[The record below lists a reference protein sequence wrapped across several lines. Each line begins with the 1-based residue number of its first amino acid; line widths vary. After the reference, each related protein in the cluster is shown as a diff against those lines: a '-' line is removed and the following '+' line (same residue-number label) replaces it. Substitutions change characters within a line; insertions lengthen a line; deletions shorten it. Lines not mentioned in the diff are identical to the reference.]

1 MDNLPIVDDSRYQHG
16 CRPANARE
24 SPRSLERVKP
34 WRTAIVAFV
43 IDAAL
48 VTLFVLVGRR
58 SHGETTSAAGVLD
71 TLWPF
76 LVGLVVGW
84 LVTWAWRR
92 PLAIVWPGVPV
103 WLMTV
108 ALGMLI
114 RTSAGQG
121 VQPSFIAVA
130 AVVLGVFLVGWRLV
144 ALPFARRRRIARAAA
159 AVVPVDRSA
168 R

>member
-1 MDNLPIVDDSRYQHG
+1 M
-16 CRPANARE
+16 
-24 SPRSLERVKP
+24 VKP
-34 WRTAIVAFV
+34 WRTALVAFV
-43 IDAAL
+43 IDVAL
-48 VTLFVLVGRR
+48 VTLFVMVGRR
-58 SHGETTSAAGVLD
+58 SHGEANSVVGIWE

-76 LVGLVVGW
+76 LVALVVGW

-92 PLAIVWPGVPV
+92 PLSIVWAGVPV

-121 VQPSFIAVA
+121 VEPSFIAVA

-144 ALPFARRRRIARAAA
+144 ALPFARRQLRLTEQAQQTQVRA
-159 AVVPVDRSA
+159 
-168 R
+168 

>member
-1 MDNLPIVDDSRYQHG
+1 
-16 CRPANARE
+16 
-24 SPRSLERVKP
+24 VKP
-34 WRTAIVAFV
+34 WRTALVAFV
-43 IDAAL
+43 VDAAL
-48 VTLFVLVGRR
+48 VTLFVLIGRR
-58 SHGETTSAAGVLD
+58 SHGEANTAVGILD

-76 LVGLVVGW
+76 LAGLVVGW

-92 PLAIVWPGVPV
+92 PLAIIWPGVPV

-130 AVVLGVFLVGWRLV
+130 AVVLGVFLVGWRLI

-159 AVVPVDRSA
+159 VAVDRTA

>member
-1 MDNLPIVDDSRYQHG
+1 MKS
-16 CRPANARE
+16 
-24 SPRSLERVKP
+24 
-34 WRTAIVAFV
+34 WRTALVAFV
-43 IDAAL
+43 IDAVL
-48 VTLFVLVGRR
+48 VTVFVLVGRR
-58 SHGETTSAAGVLD
+58 SHGEAASALGILT

-76 LVGLVVGW
+76 LVGLVAGW

-92 PLAIVWPGVPV
+92 PLAIVWPGIPI

-130 AVVLGVFLVGWRLV
+130 FAVLGVFLVGWRLV
-144 ALPFARRRRIARAAA
+144 ALPFVRRRSLRRA
-159 AVVPVDRSA
+159 
-168 R
+168 

>member
-1 MDNLPIVDDSRYQHG
+1 
-16 CRPANARE
+16 
-24 SPRSLERVKP
+24 VKP
-34 WRTAIVAFV
+34 WRTALIAFV

-48 VTLFVLVGRR
+48 VTVFVLIGRR
-58 SHGETTSAAGVLD
+58 SHGEADNVGGIVD

-76 LVGLVVGW
+76 LVALVVGW

-92 PLAIVWPGVPV
+92 PLAIVWAGIPV

-121 VQPSFIAVA
+121 VQPTFIAVA

-144 ALPFARRRRIARAAA
+144 ALPIARRRRSAADARL
-159 AVVPVDRSA
+159 AVDAVDEVA

>member
-1 MDNLPIVDDSRYQHG
+1 MAFVVD
-16 CRPANARE
+16 
-24 SPRSLERVKP
+24 
-34 WRTAIVAFV
+34 VAFV
-43 IDAAL
+43 LI
-48 VTLFVLVGRR
+48 FVLVGRR
-58 SHGETTSAAGVLD
+58 SHGETAGFTGLMT

-76 LVGLVVGW
+76 LVALIAGW

-92 PLAIVWPGVPV
+92 PFAVVWPGIPI

-130 AVVLGVFLVGWRLV
+130 FVVLGVFLVGWRLV
-144 ALPFARRRRIARAAA
+144 AMPFLRRRALRCTA
-159 AVVPVDRSA
+159 
-168 R
+168 

>member
-1 MDNLPIVDDSRYQHG
+1 MK
-16 CRPANARE
+16 
-24 SPRSLERVKP
+24 PR
-34 WRTAIVAFV
+34 RTALIAFV

-48 VTLFVLVGRR
+48 VTAFVLIGRR
-58 SHGETTSAAGVLD
+58 SHGEADNVGGIVD

-76 LVGLVVGW
+76 LLALVVGW

-92 PLAIVWPGVPV
+92 PLAIVWAGIPV

-121 VQPSFIAVA
+121 VQPTFIAVA

-144 ALPFARRRRIARAAA
+144 ALPIARRRRSVADARL
-159 AVVPVDRSA
+159 AVDAVDEVA

>member
-1 MDNLPIVDDSRYQHG
+1 VDTLPLVDDDRYQHG
-16 CRPANARE
+16 FRPANARAA
-24 SPRSLERVKP
+24 PRSLEPVKP
-34 WRTAIVAFV
+34 WRTALVAFV

-58 SHGETTSAAGVLD
+58 SHGETTSAAGMLD

-108 ALGMLI
+108 ALAMLI

-159 AVVPVDRSA
+159 AVAVDRSV

>member
-1 MDNLPIVDDSRYQHG
+1 M
-16 CRPANARE
+16 
-24 SPRSLERVKP
+24 KP
-34 WRTAIVAFV
+34 WRSALVAFV
-43 IDAAL
+43 VDVAFVLI
-48 VTLFVLVGRR
+48 FVLVGRR
-58 SHGETTSAAGVLD
+58 SHGETAGFTGLMT

-76 LVGLVVGW
+76 LVALIAGW

-92 PLAIVWPGVPV
+92 PFAVVWPGIPI

-130 AVVLGVFLVGWRLV
+130 FVVLGVFLVGWRLV
-144 ALPFARRRRIARAAA
+144 AMPFLRRRALRCTA
-159 AVVPVDRSA
+159 
-168 R
+168 

>member
-1 MDNLPIVDDSRYQHG
+1 M
-16 CRPANARE
+16 
-24 SPRSLERVKP
+24 
-34 WRTAIVAFV
+34 

-48 VTLFVLVGRR
+48 VLLFVLVGRR
-58 SHGETTSAAGVLD
+58 SHGESAGIGGLVT

-76 LVGLVVGW
+76 LLGLVAGW

-92 PLAIVWPGVPV
+92 PLAVVWPGVPI

-130 AVVLGVFLVGWRLV
+130 FVVLGVFLVGWRLV
-144 ALPFARRRRIARAAA
+144 ALPFVRRRALRRAA
-159 AVVPVDRSA
+159 
-168 R
+168 

>member
-1 MDNLPIVDDSRYQHG
+1 ML
-16 CRPANARE
+16 
-24 SPRSLERVKP
+24 
-34 WRTAIVAFV
+34 
-43 IDAAL
+43 DAAL
-48 VTLFVLVGRR
+48 VLLFVLIGRR
-58 SHGETTSAAGVLD
+58 SHGETAGIAGLLT

-84 LVTWAWRR
+84 LVTWAWTR
-92 PLAIVWPGVPV
+92 PLAIVWPGVPI

-114 RTSAGQG
+114 RTACGQG

-144 ALPFARRRRIARAAA
+144 ALPFARRRRLRRA
-159 AVVPVDRSA
+159 
-168 R
+168 

>member
-1 MDNLPIVDDSRYQHG
+1 MKS
-16 CRPANARE
+16 
-24 SPRSLERVKP
+24 
-34 WRTAIVAFV
+34 WRTAVMAFA

-48 VTLFVLVGRR
+48 VLVFVLVGRR
-58 SHGETTSAAGVLD
+58 SHGESASVVGLFT

-76 LVGLVVGW
+76 LVALVAGW

-92 PLAIVWPGVPV
+92 PLAIVWPGIPI

-130 AVVLGVFLVGWRLV
+130 FVVLGVFLVGWRLV
-144 ALPFARRRRIARAAA
+144 ALPFVRRRAVRRA
-159 AVVPVDRSA
+159 
-168 R
+168 

>member
-1 MDNLPIVDDSRYQHG
+1 M
-16 CRPANARE
+16 
-24 SPRSLERVKP
+24 KP
-34 WRTAIVAFV
+34 WRTALIAFV

-48 VTLFVLVGRR
+48 VTVFVLIGRR
-58 SHGETTSAAGVLD
+58 SHGEADNAGGIVD

-76 LVGLVVGW
+76 LVALVVGW

-92 PLAIVWPGVPV
+92 PLAIVWAGIPV

-121 VQPSFIAVA
+121 VQPTFIAVA

-144 ALPFARRRRIARAAA
+144 ALPIARRRRSAADARLALD
-159 AVVPVDRSA
+159 AVDEVA

>member
-1 MDNLPIVDDSRYQHG
+1 M
-16 CRPANARE
+16 
-24 SPRSLERVKP
+24 KP
-34 WRTAIVAFV
+34 WRTALVAFV
-43 IDAAL
+43 IDVAL
-48 VTLFVLVGRR
+48 VTLFVMVGRR
-58 SHGETTSAAGVLD
+58 SHGEANSVVGILE

-76 LVGLVVGW
+76 LVSLVVGW

-92 PLAIVWPGVPV
+92 PLSIVWAGVPV

-121 VQPSFIAVA
+121 VEPSFIAVA

-144 ALPFARRRRIARAAA
+144 ALPFARRRLRLTEQAQQTQVRA
-159 AVVPVDRSA
+159 
-168 R
+168 